1 MLRCGWDG
9 FAAQKIGLIFF
20 FCRWHYPCST
30 SVAWGNLVRLG
41 WFCSTK
47 GQRDFKSTL
56 TFVASH
62 EACRRM
68 AAFPNSTIRNPHQT
82 GEPGHLSG
90 HGGKTPANP
99 HVPLRPCAAMPRSP
113 GCRALALPEG
123 AVRVAGHTPVA
134 AGAETDG
141 AYLGTVGNAVPFELL
156 LEETA

>member
-1 MLRCGWDG
+1 
-9 FAAQKIGLIFF
+9 
-20 FCRWHYPCST
+20 
-30 SVAWGNLVRLG
+30 
-41 WFCSTK
+41 
-47 GQRDFKSTL
+47 
-56 TFVASH
+56 
-62 EACRRM
+62 M
-68 AAFPNSTIRNPHQT
+68 AAFPNSTIMNPHQT
-82 GEPGHLSG
+82 GEPWHLSR

>member
-41 WFCSTK
+41 WFCNTK

-68 AAFPNSTIRNPHQT
+68 AVFPIQ
-82 GEPGHLSG
+82 LSG
-90 HGGKTPANP
+90 IHNKPASRGTCRATAVKP
-99 HVPLRPCAAMPRSP
+99 RPTRMSPLRPCAAMPRSP

-123 AVRVAGHTPVA
+123 AVCVAGHTPVA

-141 AYLGTVGNAVPFELL
+141 AYLGAVGNAVPFELL

>member
-1 MLRCGWDG
+1 
-9 FAAQKIGLIFF
+9 
-20 FCRWHYPCST
+20 
-30 SVAWGNLVRLG
+30 
-41 WFCSTK
+41 
-47 GQRDFKSTL
+47 
-56 TFVASH
+56 
-62 EACRRM
+62 M

-82 GEPGHLSG
+82 GEPWHLSC
-90 HGGKTPANP
+90 HGGKTPAKP
-99 HVPLRPCAAMPRSP
+99 HGPYAPARQRRE